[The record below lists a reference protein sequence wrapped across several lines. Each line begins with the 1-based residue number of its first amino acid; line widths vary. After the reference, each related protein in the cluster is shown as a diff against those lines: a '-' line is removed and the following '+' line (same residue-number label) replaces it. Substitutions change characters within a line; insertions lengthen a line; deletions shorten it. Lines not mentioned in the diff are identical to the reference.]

1 MWNLNRGFNIDFI
14 IYHVTK
20 TIIPPARNQTGY
32 LPSRGTIIPLDQWCI
47 DVTCIFSLAL
57 VKTIDSSPTYV
68 YVLVLSLTTPLQ
80 LWNAFPNSSKNSPHI
95 FSSLGFSPPVVT
107 NSNCFHRHIFIS
119 KLGVFLWV
127 RIIFLML

>member
-20 TIIPPARNQTGY
+20 TIIPPARNQTGH

-47 DVTCIFSLAL
+47 DVTSLAL
-57 VKTIDSSPTYV
+57 VKTIDSSSTYV

-80 LWNAFPNSSKNSPHI
+80 LWNGFLNSSKNSPHI
-95 FSSLGFSPPVVT
+95 FSSLVFSPPVVT
-107 NSNCFHRHIFIS
+107 NSNCFHHHIFIS
-119 KLGVFLWV
+119 KLWVFLWV
-127 RIIFLML
+127 RIFVLML